1 MPCIDHEFKNC
12 PAYME
17 LGDGEHCK
25 TPGCQRK
32 KDIAVPTSELSLA
45 PGDDLEEIAIAGK
58 TGGRQG
64 TI

>member
-1 MPCIDHEFKNC
+1 MPCVDHEFKNC
-12 PAYME
+12 PAYIE

-25 TPGCQRK
+25 VAGCQRQK
-32 KDIAVPTSELSLA
+32 AILDTSGNLLNGTS
-45 PGDDLEEIAIAGK
+45 DDLEDVVIAGK

>member
-1 MPCIDHEFKNC
+1 MPCVDHDFKNC

-17 LGDGEHCK
+17 LGDGQKCPV
-25 TPGCQRK
+25 PGCQRQK
-32 KDIAVPTSELSLA
+32 TVLDPSGTSL
-45 PGDDLEEIAIAGK
+45 DVTDNDLEDVVIAGK